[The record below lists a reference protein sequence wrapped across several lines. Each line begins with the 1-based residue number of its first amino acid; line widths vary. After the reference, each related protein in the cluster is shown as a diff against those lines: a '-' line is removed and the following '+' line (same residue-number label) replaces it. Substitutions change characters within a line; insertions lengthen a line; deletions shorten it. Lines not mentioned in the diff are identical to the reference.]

1 MPCLLNAQETSNKA
15 KDQKS
20 IPADI
25 NNAQSEHKNSKKVA
39 RPPHHG
45 RTSQASNSVG
55 DKSKQKTSLSPSA
68 STSSKKE
75 QSLQG
80 GTPKEPNSTTTGSN
94 GSGFAAAGVGIGVGA
109 AIAPLGNS
117 SPEPSP
123 PANATGQLQPNLPNN
138 SVNAFS
144 SSSLAPVAPSNTA
157 PPTPSGSL
165 NENNGTN
172 NTSVL
177 MNKGGVENTEQS
189 PTPSKTP
196 SLIESLFNI
205 PWLGGRASA
214 PKPNNNPGEITTQA
228 SVVNAVVLSPSVAI
242 PPVTYSNPS
251 KFSTSLTISSS
262 NAPYSVQTGE
272 RNTTGDNAVIDM
284 AQAFKR
290 GDRKRLSST
299 LIYAQGHP
307 LEPWAAYWEL
317 RARLDEAS
325 YSEIRAFL

>member
-1 MPCLLNAQETSNKA
+1 MYEFPIVTLSKRFDPILLKMNRKVTLKICLILGFLMPCLLNAQETSNKA

-123 PANATGQLQPNLPNN
+123 PANATGQ
-138 SVNAFS
+138 
-144 SSSLAPVAPSNTA
+144 
-157 PPTPSGSL
+157 
-165 NENNGTN
+165 
-172 NTSVL
+172 
-177 MNKGGVENTEQS
+177 
-189 PTPSKTP
+189 
-196 SLIESLFNI
+196 
-205 PWLGGRASA
+205 
-214 PKPNNNPGEITTQA
+214 
-228 SVVNAVVLSPSVAI
+228 
-242 PPVTYSNPS
+242 
-251 KFSTSLTISSS
+251 
-262 NAPYSVQTGE
+262 
-272 RNTTGDNAVIDM
+272 
-284 AQAFKR
+284 
-290 GDRKRLSST
+290 
-299 LIYAQGHP
+299 
-307 LEPWAAYWEL
+307 
-317 RARLDEAS
+317 
-325 YSEIRAFL
+325 